1 MEKIEKTPVAPAP
14 MPTLLNR
21 ELSWLAFNRRVLQE
35 AQNPQVPLLERL
47 KFMAIFSSNLDE
59 YFKVRVATMRR
70 LVKLKKKTR
79 AKLGEDPGTQLKNLL
94 AEVRRQQQEF
104 GETFRNSLLPAL
116 REQHIHLVSEHDLT
130 EEQHEWVQRYFE
142 KNVRDLL
149 SPVILD
155 DNLHHLF
162 LKDQTVYLTFYL
174 TEPTE
179 TGGKKKKPGPD
190 DERVLVMELPTK
202 RHGGRFVLLPAEDDE
217 RYVMFLDDIA
227 RCCARTL
234 FPKFGKVQVHALK
247 ISRDAELDIQE
258 EVSGNLMAKIKS
270 SLQKRETGY
279 PARLLY
285 DPAMPQEVLRAVMQ
299 KTGIG
304 QEELVEGS
312 RYHNFRDFF
321 GFPDLG
327 LSHLVYESQ
336 PPLPHP
342 TLPRTGKLL
351 PALAQRDHLLHLP
364 YQSFDYVTR
373 LLLEAAQDPLVSS
386 ISITLYRVASKSEV
400 AKALLKA
407 VKHGKQVTVVV
418 ELKARFDEESNM
430 YWAEKLQKAGA
441 NVIYGIPELK
451 VHSKLLLITRAEEGH
466 NRLYAYL
473 STGNFNEVTSRIY
486 ADHGLFT
493 SDERLTRE
501 VVEVFR
507 YFHDRQDKNGQ
518 FQHLLVAPFELRKKL
533 NDLIDAEIDRA
544 AKGEEAYII
553 LKLNALQDERMILK
567 LYEAS
572 RAGVRVELLIRGIS
586 CLIPGAAGQSE
597 NISQRGIVDRYLEHA
612 RVYVFGNGGEEKV
625 YVASSDW
632 MARNLDRRV
641 EVAFP
646 ILQEDL
652 RAEVRH
658 LLDLQRRD
666 NVKSRDWQNN
676 FIGPAEANAARVRA
690 QPETYAY
697 LKKLSH
703 SRKKSRVTEHDH
715 QHTISG

>member
-1 MEKIEKTPVAPAP
+1 MEKTEKASVASAATPE
-14 MPTLLNR
+14 LLNR

-35 AQNPQVPLLERL
+35 AQNPEVPLLERL

-79 AKLGEDPGTQLKNLL
+79 AKLGEDPNTQLKNLL
-94 AEVRRQQQEF
+94 EEVRRQQQEF

-116 REQHIHLVSEHDLT
+116 REQHIHLISEHDLT
-130 EEQHEWVQRYFE
+130 EEQHTWVRHYFE
-142 KNVRDLL
+142 QNVQDLL

-162 LKDQTVYLTFYL
+162 LKDQTVYLTFFL
-174 TEPTE
+174 TAAMNES
-179 TGGKKKKPGPD
+179 GKKKKHD
-190 DERVLVMELPTK
+190 SDNERVMVMELPTK
-202 RHGGRFVLLPAEDDE
+202 RHGGRFVLLPAQGEE
-217 RYVMFLDDIA
+217 RYVMFLDDVV
-227 RCCARTL
+227 RCCAHIL
-234 FPKFGKVQVHALK
+234 FPKFQKVQVHALK

-285 DPAMPQEVLRAVMQ
+285 DPAMPQEVLRAVMH

-321 GFPDLG
+321 GFPN
-327 LSHLVYESQ
+327 LSLPHLVYAPQ

-451 VHSKLLLITRAEEGH
+451 VHSKMLLITRAEEGH

-473 STGNFNEVTSRIY
+473 STGNFNEDTSKIY

-493 SDERLTRE
+493 TDERLTRE
-501 VVEVFR
+501 IVEVFR
-507 YFHDRQDKNGQ
+507 YFHDRQDKAGQ
-518 FQHLLVAPFELRKKL
+518 FQHLLVSPFELREQV
-533 NDLIDAEIDRA
+533 NALIDAEIGRA
-544 AKGEEAYII
+544 TKGKEAYII

-572 RAGVRVELLIRGIS
+572 QAGVRVELLIRGIS
-586 CLIPGAAGQSE
+586 CLVPGVAGQSD

-625 YVASSDW
+625 YVASADW

-658 LLDLQRRD
+658 LLDLQRQD

-676 FIGPAEANAARVRA
+676 FIGPIDANTAPIRA
-690 QPETYAY
+690 QSETYAY
-697 LKKLSH
+697 LKKLGH
-703 SRKKSRVTEHDH
+703 PRKKT
-715 QHTISG
+715 T

>member
-1 MEKIEKTPVAPAP
+1 MEKTEKKSAAPKPA
-14 MPTLLNR
+14 LLNR

-59 YFKVRVATMRR
+59 YFKVRVATLRR

-79 AKLGEDPGTQLKNLL
+79 AKLGEDPNEQLSNLL
-94 AEVRRQQQEF
+94 SEVGRQQEEF
-104 GETFRNSLLPAL
+104 GDTFRNSLLPAL
-116 REQHIHLVSEHDLT
+116 RDQHIHLVAEPDLS
-130 EEQHEWVQRYFE
+130 EEQRRWVQQYFE
-142 KNVRDLL
+142 QHVQDLL
-149 SPVILD
+149 SPAILD

-162 LKDQTVYLTFYL
+162 LKDQAVYLTFYL
-174 TEPTE
+174 TEPTGESRKKHHDE
-179 TGGKKKKPGPD
+179 T
-190 DERVLVMELPTK
+190 ERVMVMELPTK
-202 RHGGRFVLLPAEDDE
+202 RHGGRFVQLPAEGDE
-217 RYVMFLDDIA
+217 RYVMFLDDVI
-227 RCCARTL
+227 RCCAHTL
-234 FPKFGKVQVHALK
+234 FPKFGKVQVHAIKL
-247 ISRDAELDIQE
+247 SRDAELDIQE

-285 DPAMPQEVLRAVMQ
+285 DPAMPKQVLKAIMQ

-304 QEELVEGS
+304 KDELVEGS

-327 LSHLVYESQ
+327 LSHLVYEPH

-342 TLPRTGKLL
+342 TLPRTGKMI
-351 PALAQRDHLLHLP
+351 PAIAERDHLLNLP

-373 LLLEAAQDPLVSS
+373 FITEAALDPQVSS
-386 ISITLYRVASKSEV
+386 ISITLYRVSSKSEV

-441 NVIYGIPELK
+441 NVIYGVPELK
-451 VHSKLLLITRAEEGH
+451 VHSKMLLITRAEEGH

-493 SDERLTRE
+493 SDPRLTGE
-501 VVEVFR
+501 VGEVFR
-507 YFHDRQDKNGQ
+507 YFQDRLDKTGQ
-518 FQHLLVAPFELRKKL
+518 FEHLLVAPFELRERL
-533 NDLIDAEIDRA
+533 NALIDAEIKRA
-544 AKGEEAYII
+544 RKGEDAYII

-572 RAGVRVELLIRGIS
+572 EAGVRIELLIRGIS
-586 CLIPGAAGQSE
+586 CLIPGRDGQST

-612 RVYVFGNGGEEKV
+612 RIYVFGNGGDEKV

-646 ILQEDL
+646 ILQPEL

-658 LLDLQRRD
+658 LLDLQRQD

-676 FIGPAEANAARVRA
+676 FVGQDAAEAGRVRA
-690 QPETYAY
+690 QFDTYAY
-697 LKKLSH
+697 LNKLS
-703 SRKKSRVTEHDH
+703 RRRAR
-715 QHTISG
+715 

>member
-1 MEKIEKTPVAPAP
+1 MEKTDKKPAAAKP
-14 MPTLLNR
+14 ELLNR

-59 YFKVRVATMRR
+59 YFKVRVATLRR

-79 AKLGEDPGTQLKNLL
+79 AKLGEDPAEQLKNLL
-94 AEVRRQQQEF
+94 EEVGRQQQEF
-104 GETFRNSLLPAL
+104 GDTFRNGLLPAL
-116 REQHIHLVSEHDLT
+116 REQHIHLVSEHDLN
-130 EEQHEWVQRYFE
+130 EEQRQWVQQYFE
-142 KNVRDLL
+142 QNVQDLL

-155 DNLHHLF
+155 ENLHHLF
-162 LKDQTVYLTFYL
+162 LKDQTVYLTFHL
-174 TEPTE
+174 TEPE
-179 TGGKKKKPGPD
+179 ASGKKKKHEP
-190 DERVLVMELPTK
+190 DERVMVMELPTK
-202 RHGGRFVLLPAEDDE
+202 RHGGRFVQLPAVGDE
-217 RYVMFLDDIA
+217 RYVMFLDDVI
-227 RCCARTL
+227 RVCAHTL
-234 FPKFGKVQVHALK
+234 FPKFGKVQVHAVKL
-247 ISRDAELDIQE
+247 SRDAELDIQE
-258 EVSGNLMAKIKS
+258 EVSGNLMLKIKS

-285 DPAMPQEVLRAVMQ
+285 DPAMPKAVLKAMMQ

-304 QEELVEGS
+304 KDELVEGS

-327 LSHLVYESQ
+327 LSHLVYEPH

-342 TLPRTGKLL
+342 TLPRTGKML
-351 PALAQRDHLLHLP
+351 PAIAERDHLLNLP

-373 LLLEAAQDPLVSS
+373 LITEAALDPQVSG
-386 ISITLYRVASKSEV
+386 ISITLYRVSSKSEV

-407 VKHGKQVTVVV
+407 VKNGKQVTVVV

-451 VHSKLLLITRAEEGH
+451 VHSKLLLITRAEEGQ

-473 STGNFNEVTSRIY
+473 STGNFNEVTSNIY

-493 SDERLTRE
+493 SDPRLTSE
-501 VVEVFR
+501 VGEVFR
-507 YFHDRQDKNGQ
+507 YFHDRLDKTGQ
-518 FQHLLVAPFELRKKL
+518 FEHLLVAPFELREKL
-533 NDLIDAEIDRA
+533 NALIDGEIERA
-544 AKGEEAYII
+544 RKGEEAYII

-572 RAGVRVELLIRGIS
+572 AAGVRVELLIRGIS
-586 CLIPGAAGQSE
+586 CLIPGRVGQSE

-612 RVYVFGNGGEEKV
+612 RIYVFGNGGDEKV

-646 ILQEDL
+646 ILQADL

-658 LLDLQRRD
+658 LLDLQRQD
-666 NVKSRDWQNN
+666 SVKSRDWQNN
-676 FIGPAEANAARVRA
+676 FVGPTNEVAANAATVRA
-690 QPETYAY
+690 QFDTYAW
-697 LKKLSH
+697 LKKN
-703 SRKKSRVTEHDH
+703 SRRRKTA
-715 QHTISG
+715 

>member
-1 MEKIEKTPVAPAP
+1 MEKIEKKAAEKPV
-14 MPTLLNR
+14 LLNR

-35 AQNPQVPLLERL
+35 AQNPEVPLLERL

-59 YFKVRVATMRR
+59 YFKVRVATLRR

-79 AKLGEDPGTQLKNLL
+79 AKLADDPTAQLKELL
-94 AEVRRQQQEF
+94 EEVRRQQQEF
-104 GETFRNSLLPAL
+104 GETFRNSLQPAL
-116 REQHIHLVSEHDLT
+116 REQHIHLISEHDLSD
-130 EEQHEWVQRYFE
+130 EQRQWVHQYFEQHVQ
-142 KNVRDLL
+142 DLL

-179 TGGKKKKPGPD
+179 GGAKKKKPTA
-190 DERVLVMELPTK
+190 DERVLVMELPVK
-202 RHGGRFVLLPAEDDE
+202 RHGSRFVVLPSQGEE
-217 RYVMFLDDIA
+217 RYVMFLDDVV
-227 RCCARTL
+227 RCCAHTL
-234 FPKFGKVQVHALK
+234 FPKFNKLQVHSIKL
-247 ISRDAELDIQE
+247 SRDAELDIQE

-285 DPAMPQEVLRAVMQ
+285 DPAMPKEAMRALMQ
-299 KTGIG
+299 KTGISA
-304 QEELVEGS
+304 EELVEGS

-327 LSHLVYESQ
+327 LNHLVYEEH

-342 TLPRTGKLL
+342 TLPRTGPML
-351 PALAQRDHLLHLP
+351 PAIAERDHLLSLP

-373 LLLEAAQDPLVSS
+373 FLLEAANDPLVSG
-386 ISITLYRVASKSEV
+386 ISITLYRVSSKSEV

-451 VHSKLLLITRAEEGH
+451 VHSKLALITRAEEGH

-473 STGNFNEVTSRIY
+473 STGNFNENTSKIY

-493 SDERLTRE
+493 VDPRLTSE
-501 VVEVFR
+501 VAEVFR
-507 YFHDRQDKNGQ
+507 YFYDRQNKAGS
-518 FQHLLVAPFELRKKL
+518 FKHLLVAPFELREQL
-533 NDLIDAEIDRA
+533 NALIDHEIKL
-544 AKGEEAYII
+544 AKQGKDAYII

-567 LYEAS
+567 LYDAS
-572 RAGVRVELLIRGIS
+572 EAGVRVELLIRGIS
-586 CLIPGAAGQSE
+586 CLIPNLEGQST
-597 NISQRGIVDRYLEHA
+597 NISQQGIVDRYLEHA
-612 RVYVFGNGGEEKV
+612 RIYVFGNGGKEHI

-646 ILQEDL
+646 IFQEDL
-652 RAEVRH
+652 RAEIRH
-658 LLDLQRRD
+658 LLDLQRHD

-676 FIGPAEANAARVRA
+676 FIGAENPDAPRVRS
-690 QPETYAY
+690 QNETYAY
-697 LKKLSH
+697 LKKLS
-703 SRKKSRVTEHDH
+703 RKRSKPKPAQE
-715 QHTISG
+715 

>member
-1 MEKIEKTPVAPAP
+1 MEKTEKKVATKPV
-14 MPTLLNR
+14 LLNR

-35 AQNPQVPLLERL
+35 AQNPDVPLLERL

-59 YFKVRVATMRR
+59 YFKVRVATLRR

-79 AKLGEDPGTQLKNLL
+79 AKLGEDPTQQLSQLL
-94 AEVRRQQQEF
+94 EEVHRQQQEF

-116 REQHIHLVSEHDLT
+116 RENHIHLVSEHDLND
-130 EEQHEWVQRYFE
+130 EQRQWIQQYFEQHVQ
-142 KNVRDLL
+142 DLL

-155 DNLHHLF
+155 ENLHHLF

-179 TGGKKKKPGPD
+179 APKKKKHAAD
-190 DERVLVMELPTK
+190 TERMLVMELPVK
-202 RHGGRFVLLPAEDDE
+202 RHGGRFVQLPAQGEE
-217 RYVMFLDDIA
+217 QYVMFLDDVI
-227 RCCARTL
+227 RCCAHTL
-234 FPKFGKVQVHALK
+234 FPKFGKIQVQAIKL
-247 ISRDAELDIQE
+247 SRDAELDIQE

-285 DPAMPQEVLRAVMQ
+285 DPTMPKEAMKALMH

-304 QEELVEGS
+304 KDELVEGS

-321 GFPDLG
+321 GFPTFG
-327 LSHLVYESQ
+327 LTNLVYEAHT
-336 PPLPHP
+336 PLPHP
-342 TLPRTGKLL
+342 TLPRTGAML
-351 PALAQRDHLLHLP
+351 PAIAERDHLLNLP
-364 YQSFDYVTR
+364 YQPFDYVTR
-373 LLLEAAQDPLVSS
+373 FLLEAANDPLVSA
-386 ISITLYRVASKSEV
+386 ISITLYRVSSKSEV

-451 VHSKLLLITRAEEGH
+451 VHSKLALVTRAEEGH
-466 NRLYAYL
+466 NHLYAYL
-473 STGNFNEVTSRIY
+473 STGNFNENTSKIY

-493 SDERLTRE
+493 ADPRLTSE
-501 VVEVFR
+501 VAEVFR
-507 YFHDRQDKNGQ
+507 YFSDRQDKTGS
-518 FQHLLVAPFELRKKL
+518 FQHLLVAPFELREKL
-533 NDLIDAEIDRA
+533 NALIDHEIKLA
-544 AKGEEAYII
+544 AQGQDAYII
-553 LKLNALQDERMILK
+553 LKLNALQDDRMILK

-572 RAGVRVELLIRGIS
+572 EAGVRVELLIRGIS
-586 CLIPGAAGQSE
+586 CLIPGVPGQSS

-612 RVYVFGNGGEEKV
+612 RVYVFGNGGEEKI

-646 ILQEDL
+646 ILQDDL
-652 RAEVRH
+652 RKEVRH
-658 LLDLQRRD
+658 LLDLQRQD

-676 FIGPAEANAARVRA
+676 FLSADSPNAPQVRA
-690 QPETYAY
+690 QSDTYAY
-697 LKKLSH
+697 LKKLG
-703 SRKKSRVTEHDH
+703 RKRSKKLAEKE
-715 QHTISG
+715 

>member
-1 MEKIEKTPVAPAP
+1 MEKTEKKAAAKPE
-14 MPTLLNR
+14 LLNR

-35 AQNPQVPLLERL
+35 AQNPEVPLLERL

-59 YFKVRVATMRR
+59 YFKVRVATLRR

-79 AKLGEDPGTQLKNLL
+79 AKLGEDPTQQLSHLL
-94 AEVRRQQQEF
+94 DEVHRQQQEF
-104 GETFRNSLLPAL
+104 GDTFRNSLLPAL
-116 REQHIHLVSEHDLT
+116 REQHIHLISEHDLT
-130 EEQHEWVQRYFE
+130 EQQQQWVQQYFEQHVQ
-142 KNVRDLL
+142 DLL

-179 TGGKKKKPGPD
+179 TTKKKKYAPD
-190 DERVLVMELPTK
+190 QERMLVMELPVK
-202 RHGGRFVLLPAEDDE
+202 RHGGRFVQLPAQGEE
-217 RYVMFLDDIA
+217 RYVMFLDDVI
-227 RCCARTL
+227 RCCAHTL
-234 FPKFGKVQVHALK
+234 FPKFGKIQVQAIKL
-247 ISRDAELDIQE
+247 SRDAELDIQE

-285 DPAMPQEVLRAVMQ
+285 DPAMPKEAMKALMQ

-304 QEELVEGS
+304 KEELVEGS

-327 LSHLVYESQ
+327 LNHLVYEAH

-342 TLPRTGKLL
+342 TLPRTGAVL
-351 PALAQRDHLLHLP
+351 PAIAERDHLLSLP

-373 LLLEAAQDPLVSS
+373 FLLEAAHDPLVSA
-386 ISITLYRVASKSEV
+386 ISITLYRVSSKSEV

-451 VHSKLLLITRAEEGH
+451 VHSKLALVTRAEEGH

-473 STGNFNEVTSRIY
+473 STGNFNENTSKIY

-493 SDERLTRE
+493 TDPRLTGE
-501 VVEVFR
+501 VAEVFR
-507 YFHDRQDKNGQ
+507 YFSDRQDKTGS
-518 FQHLLVAPFELRKKL
+518 FQHLLVAPFELREQL
-533 NDLIDAEIDRA
+533 NKLIDHEIKQ
-544 AKGEEAYII
+544 AKHGHEAYII

-572 RAGVRVELLIRGIS
+572 EAGVRVELLIRGIS
-586 CLIPGAAGQSE
+586 CLIPGVTGQST

-612 RVYVFGNGGEEKV
+612 RIYVFGNSGHEKI

-646 ILQEDL
+646 ILQDDL
-652 RAEVRH
+652 RAEIRH
-658 LLDLQRRD
+658 LLDLQRHD

-676 FIGPAEANAARVRA
+676 FLSSEDKDAPRIRA
-690 QPETYAY
+690 QEETYAY
-697 LKKLSH
+697 LKKLG
-703 SRKKSRVTEHDH
+703 SRKRSKPKPANP
-715 QHTISG
+715 

>member
-1 MEKIEKTPVAPAP
+1 MEKIEKKATEKPV
-14 MPTLLNR
+14 LLNR

-35 AQNPQVPLLERL
+35 AQNPEVPLLERL

-59 YFKVRVATMRR
+59 YFKVRVATLRR

-79 AKLGEDPGTQLKNLL
+79 AKLADDPTSQLKELL
-94 AEVRRQQQEF
+94 EEVRRQQQEF
-104 GETFRNSLLPAL
+104 GDTFRNSLQPAL

-130 EEQHEWVQRYFE
+130 DEQRKWVHHYFEQHVQ
-142 KNVRDLL
+142 DLL

-155 DNLHHLF
+155 ENLHHLF

-179 TGGKKKKPGPD
+179 ASSKKKKHHAH
-190 DERVLVMELPTK
+190 DERVLVMELPVK
-202 RHGGRFVLLPAEDDE
+202 RHGGRFVVLPNQGDE
-217 RYVMFLDDIA
+217 RYVMFLDDVV
-227 RCCARTL
+227 RCCAHTL
-234 FPKFGKVQVHALK
+234 FPKFGKVQVHSIK

-285 DPAMPQEVLRAVMQ
+285 DPAMPKEVMQALMQ

-304 QEELVEGS
+304 TDELVEGS

-327 LSHLVYESQ
+327 LNHLVYEAHS
-336 PPLPHP
+336 PLPHP
-342 TLPRTGKLL
+342 TLPRTGPMI
-351 PALAQRDHLLHLP
+351 PAIAERDHLLNLP

-373 LLLEAAQDPLVSS
+373 FLLEAANDPLVSA
-386 ISITLYRVASKSEV
+386 ISITLYRVSSKSEV

-451 VHSKLLLITRAEEGH
+451 VHSKLALVTRAEEGH

-473 STGNFNEVTSRIY
+473 STGNFNENTSKIY

-493 SDERLTRE
+493 TDPHLTSE
-501 VVEVFR
+501 VAEVFR
-507 YFHDRQDKNGQ
+507 YFYDRQDKAGS
-518 FQHLLVAPFELRKKL
+518 FKHLLVAPFELREQL
-533 NDLIDAEIDRA
+533 NSLIDHEISL
-544 AKGEEAYII
+544 AKHGKDAYII

-567 LYEAS
+567 LYQAS
-572 RAGVRVELLIRGIS
+572 EAGVRVELLIRGIS
-586 CLIPGAAGQSE
+586 CLVPNLEGQSL

-612 RVYVFGNGGEEKV
+612 RIYVFGNGGKEKI

-652 RAEVRH
+652 RVEIRH
-658 LLDLQRRD
+658 LLDLQRQD

-676 FIGPAEANAARVRA
+676 FLGSENPDAPRVRA
-690 QPETYAY
+690 QEDTYAY
-697 LKKLSH
+697 LKKLS
-703 SRKKSRVTEHDH
+703 RKRNKPKSEK
-715 QHTISG
+715 S